1 MGFRDWY
8 AERVLPRAIDVA
20 CGSVGFRLPRADT
33 VADTHGTVLEIG
45 FGSGHNL
52 PHYPSTVDRL
62 LAVDPSGRALEIAT
76 PRIERSPVSVELVGL
91 DGQQIPIDDASVD
104 CVVSTFTLCTIPDV
118 RAAVPAGFRG
128 LPGSGAY
135 CGSKSAAITYLE
147 SLRVEL
153 RGTGVDVLTLCPGF
167 VATPLTARNP
177 YRMPFLIEPDEAARL
192 MANAIARRR
201 AFYVFPWPMAILARL
216 LRWLPRPLFDAVT
229 ARRKRKPRD

>member
-20 CGSVGFRLPRADT
+20 CGSAGFRLPRADT

-104 CVVSTFTLCTIPDV
+104 CVVSTFTLCTIPDAARAMREV
-118 RAAVPAGFRG
+118 RRVLRPGGAFHFLEHGLSPDPRVATWQGRLEPLQHAVAGGCHLTRRIDDLAASSGLAVTSMANDY
-128 LPGSGAY
+128 LPGPAVSRPFG
-135 CGSKSAAITYLE
+135 YLY
-147 SLRVEL
+147 
-153 RGTGVDVLTLCPGF
+153 RGK
-167 VATPLTARNP
+167 ATS
-177 YRMPFLIEPDEAARL
+177 
-192 MANAIARRR
+192 
-201 AFYVFPWPMAILARL
+201 V
-216 LRWLPRPLFDAVT
+216 V
-229 ARRKRKPRD
+229 

>member
-20 CGSVGFRLPRADT
+20 CGSAGFRLPRADT

-118 RAAVPAGFRG
+118 RAALAEVRRVLRPGGTFHVLEHGLADEPGVQRWQRRVSPLQQRIAGGCHTDRHVPGLLSDAGFVWEPTAMARWYAG
-128 LPGSGAY
+128 RPKTL
-135 CGSKSAAITYLE
+135 TYLT
-147 SLRVEL
+147 RM
-153 RGTGVDVLTLCPGF
+153 
-167 VATPLTARNP
+167 TAR
-177 YRMPFLIEPDEAARL
+177 
-192 MANAIARRR
+192 
-201 AFYVFPWPMAILARL
+201 VG
-216 LRWLPRPLFDAVT
+216 
-229 ARRKRKPRD
+229 

>member
-20 CGSVGFRLPRADT
+20 CGSAGFRLPRADT

-118 RAAVPAGFRG
+118 RAALAEVRRVLRPGGTFHVLEHGLADDEGIQRWQHRVNPIQRRVAGGCHTNRHIPELLAGSGFRWD
-128 LPGSGAY
+128 
-135 CGSKSAAITYLE
+135 
-147 SLRVEL
+147 EL
-153 RGTGVDVLTLCPGF
+153 HRWYAGRPKTLTALTRT
-167 VATPLTARNP
+167 VAT
-177 YRMPFLIEPDEAARL
+177 
-192 MANAIARRR
+192 
-201 AFYVFPWPMAILARL
+201 VG
-216 LRWLPRPLFDAVT
+216 
-229 ARRKRKPRD
+229 